1 MADPLVTVAQLL
13 APAFA
18 RVAGA
23 DADPVVRP
31 SDRADAQANGALAVA
46 KALGRNPRE
55 VATEVAAIAAAE
67 LDRIATLEV
76 AGPGFIN
83 VTFADDFIAGQV
95 VVAAADDRL
104 GVRPAPA
111 PETVVVDYSAPN
123 VAKDM
128 HVGHLRSTAIGDSIA
143 RLLDFLGH
151 RVIRENHI
159 GDWGTPFGMLI
170 EHLVDGGADA
180 TSVIVNDDPNVFYQA
195 ARAEFDSND
204 DFKERARERV
214 VKLQAYDPETIA
226 LWQQLVD
233 ASTEYFNLIYGEL
246 GILLTDDDL
255 MGESAYQPL
264 LPQVIERLRDGGLLQ
279 ESDGAEVVFPPGYTN
294 RDGDPLPLIVHK
306 GGAGGFNYATSDLAC
321 VIDRVERLHATLLL
335 YVVGAPQAQHLSMVF
350 DVAQMAGWLQ
360 PPTRAVHVAF
370 GNMLGADRKMFKTR
384 SGESVKLQEL
394 ITEAIERGV
403 ASVADKNPELEIDER
418 ERVGRMIGIGAM
430 KYADL
435 SSDRIKDYVF
445 DWDRMLAFEG
455 NTGPYLQYA
464 HARIR
469 SIFRRAEVSAEA
481 VRDIVPILGTPAERA
496 LALKLL
502 SFDGAVQETA
512 ERFTPHRLCTYLF
525 ELAQEFSA
533 FYEACPVLRA
543 ETDELRLSRLALADH
558 TARVLAQ
565 GLSLLGIDAPERM

>member
-1 MADPLVTVAQLL
+1 
-13 APAFA
+13 
-18 RVAGA
+18 
-23 DADPVVRP
+23 
-31 SDRADAQANGALAVA
+31 
-46 KALGRNPRE
+46 
-55 VATEVAAIAAAE
+55 
-67 LDRIATLEV
+67 
-76 AGPGFIN
+76 
-83 VTFADDFIAGQV
+83 
-95 VVAAADDRL
+95 
-104 GVRPAPA
+104 
-111 PETVVVDYSAPN
+111 
-123 VAKDM
+123 
-128 HVGHLRSTAIGDSIA
+128 
-143 RLLDFLGH
+143 
-151 RVIRENHI
+151 
-159 GDWGTPFGMLI
+159 
-170 EHLVDGGADA
+170 
-180 TSVIVNDDPNVFYQA
+180 
-195 ARAEFDSND
+195 
-204 DFKERARERV
+204 
-214 VKLQAYDPETIA
+214 
-226 LWQQLVD
+226 
-233 ASTEYFNLIYGEL
+233 
-246 GILLTDDDL
+246 
-255 MGESAYQPL
+255 
-264 LPQVIERLRDGGLLQ
+264 VIERLRDGGLLQ